1 MGRFLT
7 VVVLL
12 AFMFVCEGRL
22 LAGGGPENLVLV
34 VNANSQAS
42 LEVANHYAKIYNLPS
57 SNIIHLDYQGDKAEV
72 KGKEFLQQILL
83 PVFKA
88 INERGLAAQIDLI
101 TYSCD
106 FPWRV
111 QLNNLFPK
119 GQKFSKQQ
127 KPWASLNGATYL
139 WQSLI
144 KPSTSVVSMHSNW
157 YVPKFNHQNISR
169 CQSLGQVPSRG
180 FRSRYYWKPDGAMT
194 TKQNEGRRYFL
205 STMLGVVTGRGNSV
219 DEVLASLQRSAY
231 ANTLAPKGTFYFMR
245 RDEVRST
252 TRHECFQGVVNQI
265 NAIGGRAK
273 IEDGVFP
280 KSKDPIL
287 GLMIGRSDLPLDR
300 SRPNIQP
307 GAICEHFTS
316 FGGML
321 YDKNWQ
327 TPLTD
332 LIRAGASGASGT
344 VDEPYAIQAKFPLP
358 SMHLHYRRGCNL
370 AESFYQSIAAPYQL
384 LIVGDPLCQPWANRP
399 RIEVTGWSPGGELQV
414 LTRDVTKTSAKDQV
428 EVADTSE
435 KTDRTPRG
443 ETKSQY
449 VLLQTRAKQ
458 LASSKPTM
466 CEFYLDGQ
474 LKLRMP
480 AGGIANLKIDSIPNG
495 WHEARCV
502 VANNDSIESR
512 GSISGWFI
520 KTPRD
525 DGSDKSD
532 LVGLKLTSLSCQHG
546 EAIPVAVEANGAS
559 RVVVKAFSHEIA
571 TLDGD
576 NGELLIDST
585 KLGKGPVRLQAFS
598 DSTGAASA
606 PVWITVQ

>member
-1 MGRFLT
+1 MVIVFLAY
-7 VVVLL
+7 LL
-12 AFMFVCEGRL
+12 VFEGSL

-57 SNIIHLDYQGDKAEV
+57 SNVIHLDYQGDKEEV
-72 KGKEFLQQILL
+72 KGSEFRQQILL

-88 INERGLAAQIDLI
+88 INDRSLAAQIDLI

-111 QLNNLFPK
+111 RLNDLFPE

-139 WQSLI
+139 WQSII
-144 KPSTSVVSMHSNW
+144 KPSTAVVSMHSNW
-157 YVPKFNHQNISR
+157 YVPGLNHQNISR
-169 CQSLGQVPSRG
+169 CKSLGQVQSRG
-180 FRSRYYWKPDGAMT
+180 FRSRYYWKPDGTMT

-231 ANTLAPKGTFYFMR
+231 ANSLAPKGTFYFMR

-252 TRHECFQGVVNQI
+252 TRHDCFQDVVKQI
-265 NAIGGRAK
+265 NAMGGNAK

-280 KSKDPIL
+280 KSKEPIL

-300 SRPNIQP
+300 IRPNIQP
-307 GAICEHFTS
+307 GAICEHLTS
-316 FGGML
+316 LGGML
-321 YDKNWQ
+321 HDKKWQ

-344 VDEPYAIQAKFPLP
+344 VVEPYAIQAKFPLP

-370 AESFYQSIAAPYQL
+370 AESFYQSVAAPYQL

-399 RIEVTGWSPGGELQV
+399 RIEVTGWIPGGELQV
-414 LTRDVTKTSAKDQV
+414 LTREVSKSIPAKNQV
-428 EVADTSE
+428 ETADMTE
-435 KTDRTPRG
+435 KAVTTEQG
-443 ETKSQY
+443 GAKSQY
-449 VLLQTRAKQ
+449 VLLQTHAEQ
-458 LASSKPTM
+458 LANSRPTM
-466 CEFYLDGQ
+466 CEFYLDGR

-480 AGGIANLKIDSIPNG
+480 AGGLANLKIDSIPNG

-512 GSISGWFI
+512 GSISGWFV
-520 KTPRD
+520 KTSPD
-525 DGSDKSD
+525 DGSEKTD
-532 LVGLKLTSLSCQHG
+532 LISLKPASFKCRYGEPISLTI
-546 EAIPVAVEANGAS
+546 EADGAS
-559 RVVVKAFSHEIA
+559 QVVVKAYSQEVGNH
-571 TLDGD
+571 DGGK
-576 NGELLIDST
+576 GELLIDSN
-585 KLGKGPVRLQAFS
+585 KVGRGPVRLQAYS
-598 DSTGAASA
+598 KATGAASA